1 MAIGGLIAR
10 YAIGLLY
17 SKGHF
22 DTIQPVVWSP
32 TLSSGHE
39 LTPVAEFHHICYA
52 PSGCAQ
58 SSARIPPSHLVPPL
72 PHFRAVPAPPPPPVA
87 DLRRRN
93 VLGARTLS
101 ASGRQL
107 FTIDNFRG
115 TGRPLLSALADRE
128 SAFYKGL
135 QLFAH
140 KTLYANVVND
150 RVRFL
155 LRRWD
160 RG

>member
-1 MAIGGLIAR
+1 MVSYALLKWGLADAGVRISPH
-10 YAIGLLY
+10 LLRPI
-17 SKGHF
+17 SVCAVLCA
-22 DTIQPVVWSP
+22 DSTITSGSSSP
-32 TLSSGHE
+32 
-39 LTPVAEFHHICYA
+39 
-52 PSGCAQ
+52 
-58 SSARIPPSHLVPPL
+58 PPIFVP
-72 PHFRAVPAPPPPPVA
+72 RRRPPPPPVA

-128 SAFYKGL
+128 SAFFKGL
-135 QLFAH
+135 QLFVH
-140 KTLYANVVND
+140 KTLYANIVND
-150 RVRFL
+150 RVGFL

-160 RG
+160 RR